1 MLNWKKILLLVCTLS
16 LGAFHVIA
24 TTKVPDKVEVKIE
37 KILSSSDS
45 VISYSRFSY
54 GRQEA
59 SIALLYKKKENYYYD
74 YYQWKVSNDKII
86 KRTHSKK
93 KSQYIKQI
101 FSFVSYN
108 FKELSS
114 YSGFHDLSLTN
125 IVNQMNDTATEGRRY
140 GLGHSNHGTSI
151 KYKIKFNNQ
160 TINTGTAYRTS
171 IQYHIERFPSMGI
184 LLLLLNNIYLD
195 NGYLLLHPSKRIDD
209 K

>member
-1 MLNWKKILLLVCTLS
+1 MFLSVTQMVIL
-16 LGAFHVIA
+16 AN
-24 TTKVPDKVEVKIE
+24 VPDKVEVKIE

-59 SIALLYKKKENYYYD
+59 SIALLYKKKDNYYYD

-86 KRTHSKK
+86 KRLHTKK
-93 KSQYIKQI
+93 RSQYVKQI
-101 FSFVSYN
+101 FSFVNHNFDKLLAYN
-108 FKELSS
+108 
-114 YSGFHDLSLTN
+114 GFRDLSYTKIIEN
-125 IVNQMNDTATEGRRY
+125 IQDTTTGDIIIFPGRR
-140 GLGHSNHGTSI
+140 LHGTSI

-171 IQYHIERFPSMGI
+171 IQYHIERFHSMGI

-195 NGYLLLHPSKRIDD
+195 NGYLLLD
-209 K
+209 